1 MLCLLSRRRRTQKT
15 ETVND
20 NYFTATLEHEQDYST
35 HPPSYESVVS
45 SSNTAKTAYS
55 VVFST
60 GISDTYGQI
69 NRGGHYGT
77 GVHNIEHIDDRLP
90 TTIS

>member
-1 MLCLLSRRRRTQKT
+1 MRISKCSPPSTTISKSHQWGRL
-15 ETVND
+15 N
-20 NYFTATLEHEQDYST
+20 TATLEHEQEYST

-45 SSNTAKTAYS
+45 SSNTAKTAQS
-55 VVFST
+55 VVFN
-60 GISDTYGQI
+60 ISDTYGQI